1 MKNLVRVVLLVFALL
16 LLFLTAVSTA
26 GPDGVRTYNSSGI
39 VIDALAIAA
48 IVVIGW
54 TWWRDRARNRGR

>member
-16 LLFLTAVSTA
+16 LLFLTVAWTV
-26 GPDGVRTYNSSGI
+26 GPDGVRTYDSSGI
-39 VIDALAIAA
+39 GLDALAIAA

-54 TWWRDRARNRGR
+54 TWWRDRTRIQGR